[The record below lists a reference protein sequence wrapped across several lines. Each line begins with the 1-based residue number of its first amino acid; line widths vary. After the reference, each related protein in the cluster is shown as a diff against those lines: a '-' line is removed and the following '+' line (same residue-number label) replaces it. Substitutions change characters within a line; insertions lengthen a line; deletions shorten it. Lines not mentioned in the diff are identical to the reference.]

1 MPVRTLRSIIRRCH
15 HWTATVGA
23 LALADCSQ
31 ANAPMSAI
39 SVTDSAGIRII
50 AFEPATVDV
59 PEAAFV
65 SSRGAL
71 AAGLDTLDI
80 GRLGGVA
87 TTRDREGRI
96 SIAIGDASGAAVL
109 MLNSTGTV
117 TDRFGRHGQGP
128 GEFADV
134 RVVGVTAAG
143 EIVVHD
149 FLRKRF
155 GWFDASGTATAGFEV
170 AGTGW
175 GTAIPVAVSRDGSTI
190 VATHTKLPDPV
201 AKGTVRARVYL
212 RRVNHPRT
220 GGSRD
225 LGEFLGDAF
234 VWKTGGPDGLTMGE
248 APYGARLLVTSFD
261 DAVTIAGADDHTLRI
276 LDANGRMRAQVRLNG
291 EAIRVTDKAIA
302 AYRSS
307 VAPRA
312 KGREA
317 EWAVLT
323 SDDVFPATMPRV
335 AALLT
340 DLEGQRWIFLQHDIT
355 DRQATAIVLD
365 TMDLPILRASM
376 PASVRPLAMLDELL
390 IGITTSDDGVER
402 LTVLELRRR

>member
-1 MPVRTLRSIIRRCH
+1 MVSDSSGVRIVSFDPTRV
-15 HWTATVGA
+15 AVAEGE
-23 LALADCSQ
+23 LAPSYRQLA
-31 ANAPMSAI
+31 
-39 SVTDSAGIRII
+39 VR
-50 AFEPATVDV
+50 
-59 PEAAFV
+59 
-65 SSRGAL
+65 
-71 AAGLDTLDI
+71 LDTLDI

-87 TTRDREGRI
+87 TTRDSEGRL
-96 SIAIGDASGAAVL
+96 SIVIGDASGAAVL
-109 MLNSTGTV
+109 LLDSTGTV
-117 TDRFGRHGQGP
+117 IGRFGRRGQGP
-128 GEFADV
+128 SEFADV
-134 RVVGVTAAG
+134 RVVGVAASG

-155 GWFDASGTATAGFEV
+155 GWFDTSGTATADFEV

-175 GTAIPVAVSRDGSTI
+175 GTAIPVAVSRDGSIT

-201 AKGTVRARVYL
+201 ARGTVRPQIQL
-212 RRVNHPRT
+212 RRVNHPGT

-225 LGEFLGDAF
+225 LGEFPGDAF
-234 VWKTGGPDGLTMGE
+234 IWKTGGPDGPTMGE

-261 DAVTIAGADDHTLRI
+261 DGVTIAGADDHTLQV
-276 LDANGRMRAQVRLNG
+276 LDANGRMRAQVRLDG
-291 EAIRVTDKAIA
+291 KAIRVTDKAIA
-302 AYRSS
+302 AYRTS
-307 VAPRA
+307 VAPRT
-312 KGREA
+312 KDREA

-376 PASVRPLAMLDELL
+376 PASVRPLAMLGELL
-390 IGITTSDDGVER
+390 IGITTSDDGAER